1 MPHQDTVLLIYVFS
15 IFGLVLLLM
24 FSSFYACHL
33 YAQRLERL
41 NPPNPAP
48 PAQDAEG
55 RLVPMKQAF
64 FIEQPDGKSDVAW
77 AISTVV
83 DAQPLID
90 SAPGNVA
97 KPAALTQAPNGDLSA
112 LQSSSQAHRLPGLT
126 SSRTQLLPGSA
137 GSFHL
142 CRAEA

>member
-41 NPPNPAP
+41 NPPNSAP
-48 PAQDAEG
+48 PAQDVDSQ
-55 RLVPMKQAF
+55 LVPMKQAF

-83 DAQPLID
+83 DAQPLLD
-90 SAPGNVA
+90 PAPGNVA
-97 KPAALTQAPNGDLSA
+97 KPPAFPQAPNGDLSA
-112 LQSSSQAHRLPGLT
+112 LQSSSQANLLPDLT
-126 SSRTQLLPGSA
+126 SSRTQLLPGSMA
-137 GSFHL
+137 SFSPL
-142 CRAEA
+142 SR